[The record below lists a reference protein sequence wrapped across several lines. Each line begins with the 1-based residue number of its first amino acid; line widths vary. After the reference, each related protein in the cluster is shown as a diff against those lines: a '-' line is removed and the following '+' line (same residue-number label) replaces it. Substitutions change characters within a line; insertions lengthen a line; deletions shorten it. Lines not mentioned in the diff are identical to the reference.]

1 MLLSVVYL
9 YASIYVSQYSNIHSG
24 NLIDQSEARV
34 LEHCLARRNCQNA
47 YLYCYLV

>member
-24 NLIDQSEARV
+24 NLNEYIFS
-34 LEHCLARRNCQNA
+34 LALHQ
-47 YLYCYLV
+47 